1 MINTVTN
8 YDKTYK
14 NANGSYRKRAR
25 TGTLSEGLGHKAISW
40 PIITN
45 VSFSPI
51 PGVDSKFGGDLR
63 PSYANDGCGSYG
75 AAGYTFTDV
84 NPNRKWVKI
93 VIAASKATA
102 PGITKAEMNRA
113 SGSTAICSQYTE
125 LRKAGL
131 LTYIGKGRW
140 MSGPAAELLLK
151 ELGIN

>member
-1 MINTVTN
+1 MINTMTN
-8 YDKTYK
+8 YDKAYK
-14 NANGSYRKRAR
+14 NANGTYRKRAR
-25 TGTLSEGLGHKAISW
+25 STGGFGLGHKAISW
-40 PIITN
+40 IIVPTN
-45 VSFSPI
+45 ANFSPI
-51 PGVDSKFGGDLR
+51 PGVDSKFGGNLR
-63 PSYANDGCGSYG
+63 PSYANDACGSYG

-113 SGSTAICSQYTE
+113 SGSTATCSQYTE